1 MPWLLHRYILGE
13 LLRNIALAGGV
24 LVTVIAFG
32 AAIKPLAAGMLAP
45 ADVAKYVALAMV
57 PMLQFALP
65 FAGGFGATM
74 VLHRLTI
81 DNEVQAAALSG
92 ISYRRLLLPVFGLG
106 AIMSAM
112 MLGLVHF
119 VIPHFWVQMQQLATR
134 DATRLLQASVE
145 RGEAFAFGDLQIFA
159 ERLTMLEPPPGTTVK
174 ARMQLEKVA
183 AAQLDKDRRI
193 ATDVTAAVAIADIY
207 EFEGND
213 YLQLAMTN
221 AVWFDAE
228 NNRLA
233 GAERVHTKD
242 PIPLP
247 NRFTSETKFMSLP
260 RLYETRANPDAFH
273 KVVEKRTVLASELEQ
288 RETWNDLEGQIL
300 ESAQIAFRSTE
311 RPAHYTLR
319 AERLRRGVLD
329 NPGGR
334 PVVVEE
340 RILEELRRRIEA
352 DTAELVFLASPDFA
366 SSFNIVLSGCRITNI
381 VQGQPQAQA
390 FEQREHLLFDL
401 VPEGRPAD
409 VNPSALSSSQMLSR
423 AGVLDD
429 DRVNRAARDLREELI
444 ELDMEISARISQ
456 RNALS
461 VTALLLVSL
470 GALLAMIMRGA
481 QPLSVYLLAFLPSIG
496 AILVISGGEQMMRD
510 GQLGAGLAVMW
521 SGNSLLFI
529 IGTLAYWRLAR
540 N

>member
-65 FAGGFGATM
+65 FAAGFGSTM

-92 ISYRRLLLPVFGLG
+92 ISYRRLLLPVFALG
-106 AIMSAM
+106 FVISLI

-119 VIPHFWVQMQQLATR
+119 VIPSFWVQMQYLATR
-134 DATRLLQASVE
+134 DATRVLQTAVE

-159 ERLTMLEPPPGTTVK
+159 ERMTMLEPPPGTAVK
-174 ARMQLEKVA
+174 ARMRLEKVA
-183 AAQLDKDRRI
+183 AAQLDRDRQI
-193 ATDVTAAVAIADIY
+193 ATDVTAEVAIADIY
-207 EFEGND
+207 EIGGDDF
-213 YLQLAMTN
+213 LHLAMTN

-233 GAERVHTKD
+233 GAERVQTKD

-247 NRFTSETKFMSLP
+247 NRFASETKFMSLP
-260 RLYETRANPDAFH
+260 RLYETREDPDSFH
-273 KVVEKRTVLASELEQ
+273 NIIEKKNILAGELEQ
-288 RETWNDLEGQIL
+288 RETWNNL
-300 ESAQIAFRSTE
+300 ESGIAESAELVLTSMDKRL
-311 RPAHYTLR
+311 RYIIR

-329 NPGGR
+329 SGGGR
-334 PVVVEE
+334 PIVVEE
-340 RILEELRRRIEA
+340 LDGEIIRRRIEA
-352 DTAELVFLASPDFA
+352 QSGELGLFA
-366 SSFNIVLSGCRITNI
+366 STEFMMSFNLVLTDCRITNF
-381 VQGQPQAQA
+381 VDGRAQSQA

-401 VPEGRPAD
+401 VPE
-409 VNPSALSSSQMLSR
+409 SAGMAVDASSLSSEELLIR
-423 AGVLDD
+423 AANFDD
-429 DRVNRAARDLREELI
+429 DRVRRDARELREELVQ
-444 ELDMEISARISQ
+444 LDREISARISQ

-461 VTALLLVSL
+461 ATALLLLLL
-470 GALLAMIMRGA
+470 GALLATVMRSA
-481 QPLSVYLLAFLPSIG
+481 QPLTIYLLAFLPSIG

-510 GQLGAGLAVMW
+510 GQLAGGLAVMW
-521 SGNSLLFI
+521 SGNGLLLFI
-529 IGTLAYWRLAR
+529 STLSFVRLSR
-540 N
+540 H